1 MCQDIEEFQAIV
13 TAQSGLVHLQTE
25 VIQEYLRRNDKLS
38 ERVTWLEEE
47 VRQLRVPQG
56 RTLGDPIIVEDD
68 EPEVKEEENG
78 WIPGVVYNL
87 IELDD

>member
-1 MCQDIEEFQAIV
+1 MED
-13 TAQSGLVHLQTE
+13 
-25 VIQEYLRRNDKLS
+25 
-38 ERVTWLEEE
+38 E
-47 VRQLRVPQG
+47 VRWLRAPQG
-56 RTLGDPIIVEDD
+56 RTLGDLIIVEDD